1 MRKLILAIALVLMA
15 SGAQAALIDR
25 GSGFIY
31 DDVQDITWT
40 QDAAMTSNGPYT
52 WIQTMLWADGYSQ
65 IHSVYGLFDD
75 WRLPSMDVNGDGTI
89 VNCASATPAACQ
101 DNEYGYMYFQHG
113 VTPQQ
118 GSMGL
123 IPNVLDSWYWS
134 STVYEDEFY
143 IYAEAWTARFH
154 GPPYLPDPGFNML
167 RLKLTAPT
175 HGWAV
180 MNGDVV
186 PEPSTALL
194 LGLGL
199 TGLAGKGRR
208 RNRS

>member
-40 QDAAMTSNGPYT
+40 QDAAMTSNGPDT

-75 WRLPSMDVNGDGTI
+75 WRLPSMDVNGDDTI

-134 STVYEDEFY
+134 STESEDEEGQFR
-143 IYAEAWTARFH
+143 EAWTAAFFTASH
-154 GPPYLPDPGFNML
+154 VSEAGFNGKGSP
-167 RLKLTAPT
+167 RPVLTAWNAD
-175 HGWAV
+175 GSV
-180 MNGDVV
+180 G
-186 PEPSTALL
+186 ALRVWL
-194 LGLGL
+194 
-199 TGLAGKGRR
+199 
-208 RNRS
+208 